1 MKAPFERSARLR
13 RRSTAV
19 IGSLWWLLWCSVPLA
34 SAQGDPSEL
43 SSDRSALADLDPLL
57 RSCLRAARQPDRPDH
72 FGLIRIDLTQD
83 CPTLWAALG
92 VAAVPLGGRERLLP
106 TGSSTTLRQLEE
118 LTRIVESASGPAAS
132 VRLLPA
138 ARLGQ
143 ILGDLDPAARGELS
157 TRARLAR
164 WWRSVIGEFDPRRSE
179 QRSSKARFQWPLGF
193 WSTVSWFAFGTAALL
208 ILTVV
213 VQEIRAVLGSRR
225 RRRSRPRDP
234 VAPVAADVDLA
245 AIAALPP
252 RRQAGEL
259 LRAVAARL
267 HGSGSLPPPV
277 PLTPR
282 EIGGLARLS
291 DAERASLALV
301 TEAGE
306 AGAYGRRPPT
316 EALMVDAA
324 EAASQWLVTPR
335 RWWLM
340 GERR

>member
-1 MKAPFERSARLR
+1 MKAPFKPPARSR

-19 IGSLWWLLWCSVPLA
+19 LWSLWWLLGCSVPLA
-34 SAQGDPSEL
+34 TAQDNPGQSA
-43 SSDRSALADLDPLL
+43 SDRSALADLDPLL
-57 RSCLRAARQPDRPDH
+57 RGCLRAARQPDRPDP
-72 FGLIRIDLTQD
+72 FGLIRIDLAQD
-83 CPTLWAALG
+83 CPKLWAALA

-118 LTRIVESASGPAAS
+118 MTRIVESAAGPAAS

-143 ILGDLDPAARGELS
+143 ILADLDPAARGELS

-164 WWRSVIGEFDPRRSE
+164 WWRSVVGEFDPRRSE

-225 RRRSRPRDP
+225 TRRHRPRDAVVP
-234 VAPVAADVDLA
+234 AASDLDLA
-245 AIAALPP
+245 ALAALPP
-252 RRQAGEL
+252 RRRAGEL

-282 EIGGLARLS
+282 EIGGLARLT
-291 DAERASLALV
+291 DADRASLALV
-301 TEAGE
+301 TAVGE
-306 AGAYGRRPPT
+306 AGAYGRLPPA
-316 EALMVDAA
+316 EAQLSGAV
-324 EAASQWLVTPR
+324 EAASRWLVSPR

>member
-1 MKAPFERSARLR
+1 MKTPFKPPARSR
-13 RRSTAV
+13 RRSTALLW
-19 IGSLWWLLWCSVPLA
+19 SLWCLLGCSVPFA
-34 SAQGDPSEL
+34 SAQGDPAEPA
-43 SSDRSALADLDPLL
+43 SDRSALVDLDPLL
-57 RSCLRAARQPDRPDH
+57 RSCLRAARQPDRPDP
-72 FGLIRIDLTQD
+72 FGLLRIDLTQD
-83 CPTLWAALG
+83 CPRLWAALG

-118 LTRIVESASGPAAS
+118 LTRIVESAAGPAAS
-132 VRLLPA
+132 VRLLPTA
-138 ARLGQ
+138 QLGQ
-143 ILGDLDPAARGELS
+143 ILADLDPAARGELS

-208 ILTVV
+208 ILTVI

-225 RRRSRPRDP
+225 KRRPRLRDSG
-234 VAPVAADVDLA
+234 APVAADVDLA
-245 AIAALPP
+245 AIFALPP
-252 RRQAGEL
+252 RRRAGEL

-267 HGSGSLPPPV
+267 HNSGSLPPPV

-306 AGAYGRRPPT
+306 AGAYGRLPPA

>member
-1 MKAPFERSARLR
+1 MKASSELPARSC

-19 IGSLWWLLWCSVPLA
+19 LWSLWWLFGCSVPLVWA
-34 SAQGDPSEL
+34 QDRPVQSA
-43 SSDRSALADLDPLL
+43 SDRSALADLDPLL
-57 RSCLRAARQPDRPDH
+57 RGCLRAARQPDRPDP

-83 CPTLWAALG
+83 CPTLWAALA

-118 LTRIVESASGPAAS
+118 LTRIVESAAGPAVS
-132 VRLLPA
+132 MRLLPA

-143 ILGDLDPAARGELS
+143 ILADLDPAARGELS

-164 WWRSVIGEFDPRRSE
+164 WWRSVVGEFDPRRSD
-179 QRSSKARFQWPLGF
+179 QRSAKARIQWPLGF

-213 VQEIRAVLGSRR
+213 VQEIRAVFGSRR
-225 RRRSRPRDP
+225 TRRTRPRDAVVP
-234 VAPVAADVDLA
+234 AAPDVDLA
-245 AIAALPP
+245 ALAALPP
-252 RRQAGEL
+252 RRRAGEL
-259 LRAVAARL
+259 LRIVAARL
-267 HGSGSLPPPV
+267 HGRGSLPPPV

-282 EIGGLARLS
+282 EIGGLARLT

-306 AGAYGRRPPT
+306 VGAYGRQPPA
-316 EALMVDAA
+316 EAQLVGAA

-335 RWWLM
+335 PWWLM